1 MSQRCRLQKVA
12 DFIFFPLRA
21 LLFSEKD
28 RLGLSSWATERFDYV
43 AQYARGY
50 CLDIG
55 CGMGN
60 RFIKEF
66 LKGNGKGIDV
76 RLYDGLTSENVVTDM
91 THIPFLDASFDT
103 VTFIANINHV
113 PKDIRLLELQ
123 EARRCLRKGGRVVIT
138 MGSPILE
145 IGAHLLLHLR
155 DIFLGYHDVYHEHF
169 DKEKEA
175 YHLSDEEIK
184 GLLASAGFTNI
195 QKKYFVTQWFLNHLF
210 VAEKVL

>member
-1 MSQRCRLQKVA
+1 MPQHRRLQKVA

-28 RLGLSSWATERFDYV
+28 RFGLSSWATERFDYV
-43 AQYARGY
+43 AQYAKGY

-55 CGMGN
+55 CGVGN

-76 RLYDGLTSENVVTDM
+76 RLYDGLTAENVVPDM
-91 THIPFLDASFDT
+91 THIPFPDASFDT
-103 VTFIANINHV
+103 ATFIANINHV
-113 PKDIRLLELQ
+113 PKDIRLSELQ
-123 EARRCLRKGGRVVIT
+123 EACRCLRKGGRVIIT

-145 IGAHLLLHLR
+145 AGAHLLLHLR
-155 DIFLGYHDVYHEHF
+155 AIFFGCRDVYHEHF

-175 YHLSDEEIK
+175 YHLSDMEIK
-184 GLLASAGFTNI
+184 NLLVSAGFTNI

-210 VAEKVL
+210 TADKMV